1 MNDIDLAMHDLTA
14 AAHMLITDWADV
26 QVRGY
31 LKEHPDIVENR
42 LERLERALERIRLKV
57 DAERA
62 ANTWPWRVEE
72 PDLDFNTAAMD
83 FAEHTCNCEWCL
95 CAEPAGTD
103 EPLVFT
109 FDSRPA
115 A

>member
-1 MNDIDLAMHDLTA
+1 MDDTSLEMHDLTA

-62 ANTWPWRVEE
+62 ANVWPGRVAE

-83 FAEHTCNCEWCL
+83 FAEHSCNCEWCL
-95 CAEPAGTD
+95 CCAPATRGDD

-109 FDSRPA
+109 VPA